1 MFFLNEVLDKCL
13 TVEQILPKILKQSS
27 TVLTIL
33 RYKIY
38 LKTLA
43 RRPYSLI
50 ERNFSNYPILAKQ
63 E

>member
-27 TVLTIL
+27 TVLAIL

-38 LKTLA
+38 LKTLS

-50 ERNFSNYPILAKQ
+50 ERNFFTYPILAKQ